1 MDNRSHGTIRKLY
14 INGETNMEYKENTL
28 SYEDYVR
35 LRESAGWLNF
45 SKEQSENAIS
55 HSLYIATAV
64 EGQETIAMGRLIGD
78 GQYHLIAD
86 VIVHPDFQH
95 RKIGTSILNMLLHY
109 VSENTPAGGRS
120 SVQLIA
126 EPGKEPF
133 YESLG
138 FKRIPHEYCGCGMRK
153 IIRHQ

>member
-1 MDNRSHGTIRKLY
+1 
-14 INGETNMEYKENTL
+14 MEYLENTL
-28 SYEDYVR
+28 SYADYVR
-35 LRESAGWLNF
+35 LRESVGWLNF
-45 SKEQSENAIS
+45 SKEQTENAIN
-55 HSLYIATAV
+55 HSLYIATAA
-64 EGQETIAMGRLIGD
+64 ENGETVAMGRLIGD

-95 RKIGTSILNMLLHY
+95 QKIGTSILNMLLHY

-153 IIRHQ
+153 IIRRE